1 MTLIDV
7 TLFKCLIILLRTG
20 RLILRRCKMMDF
32 NDFTGQ
38 YQISKTLRFRPHFQW
53 VKLNPALT

>member
-1 MTLIDV
+1 
-7 TLFKCLIILLRTG
+7 
-20 RLILRRCKMMDF
+20 MMDF

-38 YQISKTLRFRPHFQW
+38 YQISKTLRFPPHFQW